1 VTSNLLKEAEKR
13 MKKSV
18 EKIAEEYSHL
28 RTGRPSPA
36 LLETV
41 KVDYYGVPTPVN
53 QMATI
58 SVTEER
64 TLLIKP
70 WDKTALGN
78 IEKAIL
84 KSNLDITPLNDGNVI
99 KLNFPIPTTEQREKW
114 VKISKEISENGK
126 IAIRNIRRDIIKEA
140 RELEKDK
147 QITED
152 DLAKFQEDIQDLTDR
167 YVEEMDTLFTRKE
180 KEIMEF

>member
-140 RELEKDK
+140 RELERDK

>member
-1 VTSNLLKEAEKR
+1 MTNDLLKEAEKR

-41 KVDYYGVPTPVN
+41 KADYYGVPTPVN
-53 QMATI
+53 QMA
-58 SVTEER
+58 SVNVTEER

-70 WDKTALGN
+70 WDKNTLSS

-84 KSNLDITPLNDGNVI
+84 KSNLDITPLNDGNII
-99 KLNFPIPTTEQREKW
+99 KLNFPIPTTEQRERW
-114 VKISKEISENGK
+114 VKISKDVAENGK
-126 IAIRNIRRDIIKEA
+126 IAIRNIRRDIIREA
-140 RELEKDK
+140 RDLEKNK
-147 QITED
+147 EITED
-152 DLAKFQEDIQDLTDR
+152 DLARFQEDIQELTDK
-167 YVEEMDTLFTRKE
+167 YVSEMDELFSRKE

>member
-1 VTSNLLKEAEKR
+1 MTSNLLKEAEKR

-180 KEIMEF
+180 KDIMEF

>member
-1 VTSNLLKEAEKR
+1 MTSNLLKEAEKR

-41 KVDYYGVPTPVN
+41 KVDYYGVPTPIN

-140 RELEKDK
+140 RELEKEK

-167 YVEEMDTLFTRKE
+167 YVEEMDALFARKE

>member
-1 VTSNLLKEAEKR
+1 MTSNLLKEAEKR

-140 RELEKDK
+140 RELERDK

>member
-1 VTSNLLKEAEKR
+1 MTSNLLKEAEKR

-41 KVDYYGVPTPVN
+41 KVDYYGVPTPIN

-167 YVEEMDTLFTRKE
+167 YVEEMDALFARKE

>member
-1 VTSNLLKEAEKR
+1 

-140 RELEKDK
+140 RELERDK

>member
-1 VTSNLLKEAEKR
+1 MTSNLLKEAEKR

>member
-41 KVDYYGVPTPVN
+41 KVDYYGVPTPIN

-167 YVEEMDTLFTRKE
+167 YVEEMDALFARKE